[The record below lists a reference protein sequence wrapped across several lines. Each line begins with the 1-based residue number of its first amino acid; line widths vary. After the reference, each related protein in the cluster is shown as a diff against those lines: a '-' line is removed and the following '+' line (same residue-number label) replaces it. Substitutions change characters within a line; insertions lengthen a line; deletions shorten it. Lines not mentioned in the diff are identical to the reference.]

1 MPAQNSSHIIVLNKY
16 PIIAE
21 HFILATKENKPQTNR
36 LEIDDLQ
43 IAYQCLKEWQG
54 QTHDGQPKRLFA
66 FFNSGEH
73 SGASQPHRHL
83 QFLPVED
90 MQGGEAG
97 RGWSLLADSIWAG
110 EDIGRVS
117 VKLHYSL
124 TDVVHQE
131 QQLSEATLIYR
142 SYTLDKDYLLGL
154 WELIC

>member
-1 MPAQNSSHIIVLNKY
+1 MNKY

-21 HFILATKENKPQTNR
+21 HFILATKQNKQQTHK
-36 LEIDDLQ
+36 LEKADLET
-43 IAYQCLKEWQG
+43 AYQCLKEWQG
-54 QTHDGQPKRLFA
+54 QTHDGQSKRLFA

-110 EDIGRVS
+110 EDIE
-117 VKLHYSL
+117 
-124 TDVVHQE
+124 T
-131 QQLSEATLIYR
+131 
-142 SYTLDKDYLLGL
+142 GL
-154 WELIC
+154 